1 VELRNQLGSGEFG
14 VVMEVAA
21 FHVKNECPCES
32 CEATKVGQ
40 KTSTPIQQ
48 QEPASS
54 ANSQTHEVLR
64 PHVIEGIPGTNK
76 ENHVSNE
83 DTDDPHTN
91 VKDNSSQI
99 NNSKPKKVRL
109 RRLKS
114 SDAQLSLSED
124 IKVSES
130 DSTVSTYSN
139 LEDDDDMSD
148 TFHDGEIE
156 FLRTYMAQHCFRKG
170 LPRYAMKQLRSDLE
184 GSTKMEAA
192 IDLASEA
199 KFLAS
204 LHHPNVVKMRGS
216 VGVPGSADF
225 RIIMDCLA
233 MTLREKIELWNE
245 EEKRLKSQKGLFG
258 FLASSAKRHGGATAD
273 DVLFHEK
280 LLAVF
285 DIARAMRYLH
295 NKL

>member
-1 VELRNQLGSGEFG
+1 
-14 VVMEVAA
+14 MEVAA
-21 FHVKNECPCES
+21 FHVMHDCPCES
-32 CEATKVGQ
+32 CETTKVEH

-48 QEPASS
+48 QQQPASS

-64 PHVIEGIPGTNK
+64 PHVIEGTPGTNK
-76 ENHVSNE
+76 ENQDGNE
-83 DTDDPHTN
+83 DTDDPPTN
-91 VKDNSSQI
+91 VKDDSSETNNN
-99 NNSKPKKVRL
+99 NNSKTKKTRRL
-109 RRLKS
+109 QRLKS
-114 SDAQLSLSED
+114 SDAQQLSFSED
-124 IKVSES
+124 IKVSDASENA
-130 DSTVSTYSN
+130 TVSTYSN

-184 GSTKMEAA
+184 GSTKLEAA

-204 LHHPNVVKMRGS
+204 LHHPNVVKMRAS

-225 RIIMDCLA
+225 RIIMDCLT

-258 FLASSAKRHGGATAD
+258 FLASSAKRQGGTTTD

>member
-1 VELRNQLGSGEFG
+1 LGSGEFG

-21 FHVKNECPCES
+21 FHVVNDFPCES
-32 CEATKVGQ
+32 CETTKVEQ
-40 KTSTPIQQ
+40 KTSIPIQQ
-48 QEPASS
+48 QQQSASS
-54 ANSQTHEVLR
+54 ANSQTHEVL
-64 PHVIEGIPGTNK
+64 PAHVIEGIPGTNK
-76 ENHVSNE
+76 ENQDSNE
-83 DTDDPHTN
+83 DTDDPPTN
-91 VKDNSSQI
+91 VKDNSSRTN
-99 NNSKPKKVRL
+99 NNSKTKKTRRL
-109 RRLKS
+109 QRLKS
-114 SDAQLSLSED
+114 SDAQQQLSFSED
-124 IKVSES
+124 IKVSEES
-130 DSTVSTYSN
+130 ENSTVSTYSN

-184 GSTKMEAA
+184 GTTKLEAA

-204 LHHPNVVKMRGS
+204 LHHPNVVKMRAS

-225 RIIMDCLA
+225 RIIMDCLT

-258 FLASSAKRHGGATAD
+258 FLASSAKRQGGTTPD

-280 LLAVF
+280 LLA
-285 DIARAMRYLH
+285 IARAMRYLH